1 MKRCEH
7 RNWRKCSGGAEGRGW
22 SGEQWGRLKHQGNIV
37 SWHAALTNFF
47 MAFFSNCEMLTGRLA
62 LLHRLALWSARH
74 TADCGESVQKCD
86 KNSSGSGPARHWAPC
101 TGLLQGEIEGE
112 DLAGVAI
119 SRICT

>member
-1 MKRCEH
+1 MLHIHWLRTYSNEH

-74 TADCGESVQKCD
+74 TADCGESVQKMRQ
-86 KNSSGSGPARHWAPC
+86 KQFRLRASQALGTLHRV
-101 TGLLQGEIEGE
+101 I
-112 DLAGVAI
+112 AGGN
-119 SRICT
+119 